1 MESLM
6 RSDIQ
11 RCCSHGDRA
20 KIKGF
25 MKSLLSKLA
34 MEIKWLPNMDF
45 WISVRGIWF
54 CFVTRKRL
62 RWRGRES
69 CTREMWRFLCC
80 APESAI
86 FSSTGFLFIHYI
98 QQLEPRRL
106 AQTLHLP
113 VSILLQMPAA
123 CLIQLKGYFSPP
135 GWVLLAHSW
144 LCVISSLSVMFFCF
158 MAFKSTQ
165 SRWQSRTERKIIIIS

>member
-45 WISVRGIWF
+45 CNRYMVLF
-54 CFVTRKRL
+54 CHTQRL
-62 RWRGRES
+62 RWRGRGRERES
-69 CTREMWRFLCC
+69 CSREMWRFLCC

-98 QQLEPRRL
+98 QQLEPPRL

-113 VSILLQMPAA
+113 VSILLSMPAA

-144 LCVISSLSVMFFCF
+144 LCVISSLSVMFL
-158 MAFKSTQ
+158 
-165 SRWQSRTERKIIIIS
+165 